1 MRTRGELVVR
11 SPLLEGADLPR
22 LDAPMGRPRIE
33 KITLPDGTSGRAIG
47 ITIELPSPPP
57 EIRRSSPVV
66 LTTVVAA
73 STAEIEQQLRFL
85 AALLLATAI
94 GTMAV
99 SGGVAWLV
107 VTRGLRPLDQVAR
120 KIAVM
125 DETALK
131 ERIVDSGIPLEIEPV
146 VNQLNGLLER
156 LDGAFDRERALTAD
170 VAHELR
176 TPVAEIRA
184 ITEITLSRERDP
196 REYRQALNEA
206 QDAVKTLQGL
216 IEKLLVLARLEA
228 GQMKLDLKAV
238 TLQPLV
244 VQQWAQVCSRA
255 DPRGIGFD
263 NRCPSDAVVTADAGL
278 LEVVLTN
285 VLSNAAD
292 YTPDGGR
299 ITVESRN
306 DQGRCELSVTNTG
319 CTLRADDVARVF
331 DRFWRA
337 DSARSKTGLNCGLGL
352 TLVRRAMEA
361 MSGSAVARMS
371 QDGCFVLTLMLT
383 AADQLESR
391 PV

>member
-1 MRTRGELVVR
+1 
-11 SPLLEGADLPR
+11 
-22 LDAPMGRPRIE
+22 
-33 KITLPDGTSGRAIG
+33 LPDGAGGRAIG

-57 EIRRSSPVV
+57 DVRRSPPVV

-73 STAEIEQQLRFL
+73 GIAEIEQQLRFL
-85 AALLLATAI
+85 AALLMATAM

-131 ERIVDSGIPLEIEPV
+131 ERIADRGIPLEIEPV
-146 VNQLNGLLER
+146 VHQLNGLLER

-196 REYRQALNEA
+196 REYREALTEA
-206 QDAVKTLQGL
+206 QDAVRGLQGL
-216 IEKLLVLARLEA
+216 IEKLLILARLEA
-228 GQMKLDLKAV
+228 GQTRLELRAV
-238 TLQPLV
+238 ALRPLV
-244 VQQWAQVCSRA
+244 VQQWAQVCGRA
-255 DPRGIGFD
+255 DPRGIQFD
-263 NRCPSDAVVTADAGL
+263 SRCPPDAVVTADAGL
-278 LEVVLTN
+278 LEVILTN
-285 VLSNAAD
+285 ALSNAAN

-306 DQGRCELSVTNTG
+306 DEGRYELSVANTG

-361 MSGSAVARMS
+361 MGGSAAAQVS
-371 QDGCFVLTLMLT
+371 PDHCFVLTLSFL
-383 AADQLESR
+383 AAEAVVEEKR
-391 PV
+391 PADGRSDAPRPPAPDA